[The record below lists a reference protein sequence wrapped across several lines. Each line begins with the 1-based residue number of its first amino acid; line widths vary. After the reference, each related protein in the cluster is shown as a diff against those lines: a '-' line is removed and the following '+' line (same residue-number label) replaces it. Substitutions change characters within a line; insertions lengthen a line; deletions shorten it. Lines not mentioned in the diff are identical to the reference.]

1 MKAFRSPNGWAVELM
16 DAENAIK
23 AAVLAER
30 EACAKVCDDYAAKC
44 AANENW
50 EAEDVSLT
58 NAAAIRSLNGAG
70 SSDQRSNNL

>member
-44 AANENW
+44 AENENW
-50 EAEDVSLT
+50 EAEDVSLI
-58 NAAAIRSLNGAG
+58 NAAAIRARGEK
-70 SSDQRSNNL
+70 